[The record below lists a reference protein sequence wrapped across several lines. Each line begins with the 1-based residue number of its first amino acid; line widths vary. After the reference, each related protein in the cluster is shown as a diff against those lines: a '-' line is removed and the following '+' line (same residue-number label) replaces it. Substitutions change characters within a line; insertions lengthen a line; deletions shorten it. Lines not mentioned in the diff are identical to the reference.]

1 MAAFNGPKMHY
12 QQVTSAI
19 TPHTTWRFGVR
30 FFNERDGHYGIA
42 RVDTQDY
49 DTVLDILPDELISI
63 SLPSFKDTVSV
74 RNFMNT
80 RRSYNTGRNTRGQI
94 TIKFNTHPMYNP
106 LYDAFNMSEF
116 NVDSG
121 SQLFK
126 RVYLDSFRRFNAIEI
141 TLLSS
146 EASQA
151 TQKQLVLQNIHSI
164 DINADELNYESETK
178 LTVTLTA
185 EYDMWYWSKT
195 DHIAH

>member
-12 QQVTSAI
+12 HQVTSAI

-30 FFNERDGHYGIA
+30 FFNERDGYYGTA
-42 RVDTQDY
+42 RVDTHEN
-49 DTVLDILPDELISI
+49 DTVLEILPDELISI
-63 SLPSFKDTVSV
+63 SMPSFKDTVSV

-80 RRSYNTGRNTRGQI
+80 RRSYNTGRNTRGQV
-94 TIKFNTHPMYNP
+94 TIKFNTHPLYNP
-106 LYDAFNMSEF
+106 LYDTYNMSEF

-146 EASQA
+146 DASNA
-151 TQKQLVLQNIHSI
+151 TQKQIVLQNIHSI
-164 DINADELNYESETK
+164 DINADELNYESESK
-178 LTVTLTA
+178 LTVTVTA
-185 EYDMWYWSKT
+185 EYDMWYWSQT